1 MHCSQRGPPGPWGPF
16 GRFESP
22 FWPRSPF
29 LAKASFF
36 GQGPLFLAKV
46 PFSPILDQKTQNDSC
61 ESPYPLLYAS
71 RFLGLLF
78 TWLLVTLVPFWL
90 YHPRIPT
97 MHLCQPGPSDDCDD
111 DADVVMAQVRMMQGS
126 WKLETVS
133 QHEISISMCWSTKL
147 RREGPSRVRQVRM
160 MQGSCS
166 PQ

>member
-1 MHCSQRGPPGPWGPF
+1 M
-16 GRFESP
+16 
-22 FWPRSPF
+22 
-29 LAKASFF
+29 AKVPFF
-36 GQGPLFLAKV
+36 GQGLLFWPGSLFLAKV

-133 QHEISISMCWSTKL
+133 QHEISISMCWSTKGRPKPCHL
-147 RREGPSRVRQVRM
+147 LPKQVVPTLFKLSFDHFHFHPTS
-160 MQGSCS
+160 GLIL
-166 PQ
+166 